1 MMISVVV
8 RQTTVTV
15 TDDLDGSGNAKE
27 VTFGWDGSWWTI
39 DLNAK
44 NRAGLEK
51 ALKAL
56 LGQGHETARAERP
69 QRRSPCRLVGR
80 AASRNFAWG
89 HGGGARLGQ
98 EQRSPGQRS
107 RPGQCSGAA
116 GLRRRTQTS
125 DRVTASALDRA
136 PDLIRGVI
144 HHT

>member
-69 QRRSPCRLVGR
+69 QRRSPCRSSAGPRRGTSRGDLGEVR
-80 AASRNFAWG
+80 AWAKSNG
-89 HGGGARLGQ
+89 HQA
-98 EQRSPGQRS
+98 
-107 RPGQCSGAA
+107 
-116 GLRRRTQTS
+116 S
-125 DRVTASALDRA
+125 DRGRVSAAVQQAYDAAHKR
-136 PDLIRGVI
+136 VI
-144 HHT
+144 G